1 MTDTILLTA
10 ADLRGLSPSAI
21 NAAWERGEIQDIL
34 TGEAAAAQGPPAS
47 LDDLRGR
54 SESYI
59 NRHWATVAQLLQ
71 EERVK

>member
-21 NAAWERGEIQDIL
+21 NAAWDRGEIQDIL
-34 TGEAAAAQGPPAS
+34 TGEAALAKGPPAS
-47 LDDLRGR
+47 LDDVRQM
-54 SESYI
+54 SPEAI
-59 NRHWATVAQLLQ
+59 NRHWETISQLLQ